1 MNLNSRQKKNILY
14 ALGINYVI
22 YILLRLFFFTTYES
36 QIDIMMQAA
45 VRGVSGTKTAGI
57 IYSNIILGWIIKV
70 FTVLIPFM
78 NGYYV
83 YLVFGVL
90 TGLSVI
96 SYILLLRTDRKL
108 GMTLSVV
115 LASFIGYEC
124 YILPGYMKTASVI
137 GIAMLVVLADTFER
151 GILKSR
157 KRIAVTIGLGI
168 LCSMICLSVFL
179 ITMFLGAAGI
189 IIYDASQHEW
199 KFFSWFRKDGKIAKE
214 QLKSMA
220 VVVAA
225 IIIGG
230 TFLYGIDIISYHISG
245 QDDAVTYRSAMVRM
259 YGYGMGSYDESY
271 AEKYGIDSAEYDS
284 IKKGSFGVTGE
295 STWRILKNLSKEHE
309 KFSLKTVSSY
319 FKSVPLKWF
328 GYGIFYLFLIMLF
341 LLSYAPCNKKRVM
354 VWTQI
359 LLLFSSFL
367 VLYICHAWQNNG
379 IVFVVILPLIL
390 PLLLVQKD
398 APEREYRYLWAYLV
412 VMSVILYGKFSS
424 NMVSGVSTE
433 NMSDRFASLGGG
445 QTNMLD
451 LNAYLKSFSAQKN
464 YTRGIL
470 TAEHVVILNGAYALM
485 DGFENYI
492 MSSVPSENQKYEW
505 VYNTKEISIWN
516 MVFLDE

>member
-230 TFLYGIDIISYHISG
+230 TFLYGIDIISYIS
-245 QDDAVTYRSAMVRM
+245 AVRM
-259 YGYGMGSYDESY
+259 M
-271 AEKYGIDSAEYDS
+271 
-284 IKKGSFGVTGE
+284 
-295 STWRILKNLSKEHE
+295 
-309 KFSLKTVSSY
+309 
-319 FKSVPLKWF
+319 P
-328 GYGIFYLFLIMLF
+328 
-341 LLSYAPCNKKRVM
+341 
-354 VWTQI
+354 
-359 LLLFSSFL
+359 
-367 VLYICHAWQNNG
+367 
-379 IVFVVILPLIL
+379 
-390 PLLLVQKD
+390 
-398 APEREYRYLWAYLV
+398 
-412 VMSVILYGKFSS
+412 
-424 NMVSGVSTE
+424 
-433 NMSDRFASLGGG
+433 
-445 QTNMLD
+445 
-451 LNAYLKSFSAQKN
+451 
-464 YTRGIL
+464 
-470 TAEHVVILNGAYALM
+470 
-485 DGFENYI
+485 
-492 MSSVPSENQKYEW
+492 
-505 VYNTKEISIWN
+505 
-516 MVFLDE
+516 